1 MFGGHGRCENVW
13 LTDEC
18 RCVQS
23 GFVLPHGRVC
33 FGQGESPVKLFAKLF
48 GKSAREDSGNPATA
62 RHRAPRHGDAEEQG
76 AGRPMFRDQVAGPGG
91 DNSGGQGASSVDP
104 AGPGRIGFGEPSTS
118 STGGGFAPGPYG
130 SNAPAGQPRQEDPSM
145 ALVCTRCGNR
155 NAEAS
160 RFCSNCGAPLRAGAT
175 PERASETTSTISIS
189 GLEAYD
195 AEATGQNPS
204 PALSPEAQAAV
215 DALPLGS
222 ALLVVRR
229 GPNSGSRF
237 LLDGELTTA
246 GRHPQSDIFL
256 DDVTVSRR
264 HVEFRRVQD
273 GSFTVADVGSLNGT
287 YVNRERIDSVS
298 LSNGDEVQIGKY
310 RLVFYASQRAVGL

>member
-1 MFGGHGRCENVW
+1 M
-13 LTDEC
+13 
-18 RCVQS
+18 S
-23 GFVLPHGRVC
+23 
-33 FGQGESPVKLFAKLF
+33 
-48 GKSAREDSGNPATA
+48 
-62 RHRAPRHGDAEEQG
+62 
-76 AGRPMFRDQVAGPGG
+76 
-91 DNSGGQGASSVDP
+91 
-104 AGPGRIGFGEPSTS
+104 
-118 STGGGFAPGPYG
+118 
-130 SNAPAGQPRQEDPSM
+130 

-155 NAEAS
+155 NAENS
-160 RFCSNCGAPLRAGAT
+160 RFCSNCGAPLRPGAA

-195 AEATGQNPS
+195 AEATGQTPM
-204 PALSPEAQAAV
+204 PTLSPEAQAAV

-246 GRHPQSDIFL
+246 GRHAQSDIFL

-264 HVEFRRVQD
+264 HVEFRRQPD

-287 YVNRERIDSVS
+287 YVNRERIDQVA

-310 RLVFYASQRAVGL
+310 RLVFYASQRGYSPFPRLRSGETDPQGRSMLQTPSRWCRPRRRRRGQWADEHRRGAERAARRVPGHHHLQDPFPGVGGARRPAADPGRVPQVQRP

>member
-1 MFGGHGRCENVW
+1 MGGAWWKLSGGYGRCEDVRV
-13 LTDEC
+13 D

-48 GKSAREDSGNPATA
+48 GKSAREGGDNA
-62 RHRAPRHGDAEEQG
+62 RHRAPRHGDGEGQG
-76 AGRPMFRDQVAGPGG
+76 GERPLFRDQVAG
-91 DNSGGQGASSVDP
+91 QGAPSVDP
-104 AGPGRIGFGEPSTS
+104 AQSGRIGFGEPSAS
-118 STGGGFAPGPYG
+118 STGGGFAADPYASHVPG
-130 SNAPAGQPRQEDPSM
+130 GQPRQEDPMS

-155 NAEAS
+155 NAENS
-160 RFCSNCGAPLRAGAT
+160 RFCSNCGAPLRPGAI

-195 AEATGQNPS
+195 AEVTGQTQMPT
-204 PALSPEAQAAV
+204 LSPEAQAAV

-264 HVEFRRVQD
+264 HVEFRRAAD

-287 YVNRERIDSVS
+287 YVNRERIDSVP

-310 RLVFYASQRAVGL
+310 RLVFYASQRGI

>member
-1 MFGGHGRCENVW
+1 M
-13 LTDEC
+13 
-18 RCVQS
+18 S
-23 GFVLPHGRVC
+23 
-33 FGQGESPVKLFAKLF
+33 
-48 GKSAREDSGNPATA
+48 
-62 RHRAPRHGDAEEQG
+62 
-76 AGRPMFRDQVAGPGG
+76 
-91 DNSGGQGASSVDP
+91 
-104 AGPGRIGFGEPSTS
+104 
-118 STGGGFAPGPYG
+118 
-130 SNAPAGQPRQEDPSM
+130 

-155 NAEAS
+155 NGENS
-160 RFCSNCGAPLRAGAT
+160 RFCSNCGAPLRAGA
-175 PERASETTSTISIS
+175 ERPSETTSTISIS

-195 AEATGQNPS
+195 AEATGQTPI

-264 HVEFRRVQD
+264 HVEFRRAAD
-273 GSFTVADVGSLNGT
+273 GTFTVADVGSLNGT
-287 YVNRERIDSVS
+287 YVNRERIDSVQ

-310 RLVFYASQRAVGL
+310 RLVFYASQRGI

>member
-1 MFGGHGRCENVW
+1 M
-13 LTDEC
+13 
-18 RCVQS
+18 
-23 GFVLPHGRVC
+23 PHGRVC

-48 GKSAREDSGNPATA
+48 GKSSREDGANNAA
-62 RHRAPRHGDAEEQG
+62 RHRAPRQGEADEQG
-76 AGRPMFRDQVAGPGG
+76 AERPLFRDEVTGPGG
-91 DNSGGQGASSVDP
+91 GISGGQGESSVDP
-104 AGPGRIGFGEPSTS
+104 AASGRIGSGGPSPS
-118 STGGGFAPGPYG
+118 STGGGLTSDPYA
-130 SNAPAGQPRQEDPSM
+130 SHAPAGQPRQEDPAMS

-160 RFCSNCGAPLRAGAT
+160 RFCSNCGAPLRPGVAA
-175 PERASETTSTISIS
+175 ERPSETTSTISIS
-189 GLEAYD
+189 GLEAYE
-195 AEATGQNPS
+195 AEATGQTPI

-237 LLDGELTTA
+237 LLDGDLTTA

-264 HVEFRRVQD
+264 HVEFRRGAD
-273 GSFTVADVGSLNGT
+273 GVFTVADVGSLNGT
-287 YVNRERIDSVS
+287 YVNRERIDSVA

-310 RLVFYASQRAVGL
+310 RLVFYASQPGI

>member
-1 MFGGHGRCENVW
+1 MH
-13 LTDEC
+13 
-18 RCVQS
+18 S

-48 GKSAREDSGNPATA
+48 GKSARDGGENATA
-62 RHRAPRHGDAEEQG
+62 RHRAQPDAEGQ
-76 AGRPMFRDQVAGPGG
+76 RPLFRDQVPGPAGDIP
-91 DNSGGQGASSVDP
+91 GGQGAPSVDP
-104 AGPGRIGFGEPSTS
+104 AQSGDIGFGQPSTS
-118 STGGGFAPGPYG
+118 SSGGGFSPM
-130 SNAPAGQPRQEDPSM
+130 S
-145 ALVCTRCGNR
+145 ALVCSRCGNR
-155 NAEAS
+155 NAESS
-160 RFCSNCGAPLRAGAT
+160 RFCSNCGAPLRPGLT

-195 AEATGQNPS
+195 SETTGQTQL

-237 LLDGELTTA
+237 LLDGDLTTA

-264 HVEFRRVQD
+264 HVEFRRSPD

-287 YVNRERIDSVS
+287 YVNRERIDQVA

-310 RLVFYASQRAVGL
+310 RLVFYASQRGY

>member
-1 MFGGHGRCENVW
+1 MSGGYGRCEDVRVG
-13 LTDEC
+13 
-18 RCVQS
+18 RCVHS

-33 FGQGESPVKLFAKLF
+33 FGQGESPVSFFAKLF
-48 GKSAREDSGNPATA
+48 GKSAREDGGNAK
-62 RHRAPRHGDAEEQG
+62 HRAPRHAQSEEEQG
-76 AGRPMFRDQVAGPGG
+76 GERPLFRDEV
-91 DNSGGQGASSVDP
+91 GGQGASSVDP
-104 AGPGRIGFGEPSTS
+104 AGAGRIGFGEPSTS
-118 STGGGFAPGPYG
+118 STGGGFTPDPYATQT
-130 SNAPAGQPRQEDPSM
+130 SAGQPRREDASM
-145 ALVCTRCGNR
+145 PVCTRCGHR
-155 NAEAS
+155 NAADS
-160 RFCSNCGAPLRAGAT
+160 RFCSHCGTPLRGGANV
-175 PERASETTSTISIS
+175 ERPSETTSTISIS

-195 AEATGQNPS
+195 AEVTGQTQLPN
-204 PALSPEAQAAV
+204 LSPEALAAV
-215 DALPLGS
+215 EALPAGS

-264 HVEFRRVQD
+264 HVEFRRAQD

-287 YVNRERIDSVS
+287 YVNREPIDSVV

-310 RLVFYASQRAVGL
+310 RLVFYSSQRGM

>member
-1 MFGGHGRCENVW
+1 MRGAWWKLSSRYGRCEGVRVG
-13 LTDEC
+13 
-18 RCVQS
+18 RCVHS

-33 FGQGESPVKLFAKLF
+33 FGQGESPVKLFGKLF
-48 GKSAREDSGNPATA
+48 GKSARDEAA
-62 RHRAPRHGDAEEQG
+62 RHRAPRNGQADEQG
-76 AGRPMFRDQVAGPGG
+76 SERPLFRDQVGGPGG
-91 DNSGGQGASSVDP
+91 DNSGASSVDP

-118 STGGGFAPGPYG
+118 GTGGGFT
-130 SNAPAGQPRQEDPSM
+130 PRQEGSSM
-145 ALVCTRCGNR
+145 PVCTRCGHR

-160 RFCSNCGAPLRAGAT
+160 RFCSNCGAPLRGGV

-189 GLEAYD
+189 GLEAYE
-195 AEATGQNPS
+195 AEATGQTLAPS
-204 PALSPEAQAAV
+204 LSPEAQAAV

-264 HVEFRRVQD
+264 HVEFRRSPD
-273 GSFTVADVGSLNGT
+273 GSFTVGDVGSLNGT
-287 YVNRERIDSVS
+287 YVNRERIDSVAI
-298 LSNGDEVQIGKY
+298 SNGDEVQIGKY
-310 RLVFYASQRAVGL
+310 RLVFYASQRAI